1 LSFLAKPDFYHH
13 TTALERTFGKLCMV
27 LFLLMMYGRYLL
39 PVISVLPLRLGDRS
53 LLRLQTVNTPDS
65 QQGTSTHFRQQ
76 IAPIAAMPTYMGL
89 SNADGSSNSNNTGVT
104 TRRGSCNPAQRVEQ
118 YVCSLDKQWWPQR
131 FQRFL
136 LFHSRWLIEY
146 H

>member
-1 LSFLAKPDFYHH
+1 ML
-13 TTALERTFGKLCMV
+13 
-27 LFLLMMYGRYLL
+27 LFLLMMYGQVFAACNISFTAAAGGQVTFEAANSQYAGQPARYKY
-39 PVISVLPLRLGDRS
+39 SFS
-53 LLRLQTVNTPDS
+53 AADS
-65 QQGTSTHFRQQ
+65 TNCGNADVF
-76 IAPIAAMPTYMGL
+76 GL

-104 TRRGSCNPAQRVEQ
+104 TRRGSCFNPAQRVEQ